1 MKEHPAPQNYSG
13 PLKGV
18 ILDWAGTVIDYGSCA
33 PVAAFREVFRGA
45 GVEIT
50 VTEAREPMGMAKR
63 DHIAAVLALPA
74 VRERWTRARG
84 GSPTDDD
91 VDHLYGQFQPAQLRC
106 LTRYGELI
114 PGTVDTIAT
123 CRRRGLKIGS
133 STGYTRQ
140 LMEVV
145 LAEAARQGFQPDA
158 VLCADD
164 IHVGRPAPWMCFENA
179 RRMDIFPM
187 SAIVKVDDTSVG
199 VEAGRNAGMW
209 SVGVTLSGNLVGLT
223 LDEIQRHDPE
233 DLRGQIA
240 AAEERLRSAGAHFTV
255 NTIADLPPVLDEIES
270 RLRGG
275 ETP

>member
-1 MKEHPAPQNYSG
+1 MKEHPTPQNYSG

-33 PVAAFREVFRGA
+33 PVAAFREVFHGA

-63 DHIAAVLALPA
+63 DHIAAVLAMPA

-84 GSPTDDD
+84 GPPTDDD

-106 LTRYGELI
+106 LTQYGELI

-158 VLCADD
+158 MLCADD
-164 IHVGRPAPWMCFENA
+164 IHIGRPAPWMCFENA

-223 LDEIQRHDPE
+223 MDEIQRHDPE

-240 AAEERLRSAGAHFTV
+240 AAEERLHSAGAHFTV

-270 RLRGG
+270 RLGGG